1 MIQKNGVTSLRLD
14 KILLQLLFPCYV
26 DSYYATKEYDDSVV
40 KKHDKTD
47 KSYYSE
53 EDFPDD
59 LLFYEEDE
67 EDDVYDLY
75 SYDRGGDFVSAL
87 SVIPEA
93 TNTTC
98 STTTFCSS
106 DITSRSSHA
115 CVITT
120 KILTNASSLTLD
132 DVDKNNSKISTI
144 SVDARDDSATTVRSI
159 KSWNASPFFKKSDSG
174 SLKPIRVYQ
183 GTHNFDIKTESSCS
197 TIERKSN
204 NGNASSVS
212 GISYGE
218 SKTVS
223 TMDVME
229 EGQSSSSAQK
239 WEGSSS
245 KSGSRIVSDD
255 NLVQNSFYCEDFSS
269 GSGRARNNNTSSG
282 PVSSSICEKNSF
294 ESLVRHSDTGFTTKS
309 NRSKIQGSTCSIDGS
324 KYSKEKINTDID
336 SRDDNLSVSSL
347 RKYVDDSKISNNKP
361 VKKNYCKDLS
371 SRSLASQDNPVQNCF
386 SYRDL
391 SSESKK
397 AEGDITNDESST
409 SCNIFERN
417 SSDRS
422 IWRSN
427 SGITNKSSGCRM
439 KNVSKIEECAFF
451 SMANNRD
458 EDKVNPEADV
468 SDDCPSI
475 SSLQKSVKRKQND
488 SSVPSDNYP
497 MRQNVS
503 NEHSSSK
510 SVYTRNSATDSGLS
524 LLSSDD
530 CERNNS
536 KGFIR
541 RSDSSVA
548 TKSTSRNLKKKISNG
563 EDRSSSE
570 SVYTRNSATNSG
582 LSLLSS
588 DDCERNNSKGFIR
601 RSDSSVA
608 TKSTSRNLK
617 KKISNAE
624 DRSSSIMDKILCDKN
639 PNEMNIVDDI
649 LSSFSSQNDE
659 GRNRSSSSIEFG
671 DSSMERCHHCPAFSD
686 EINSAVK
693 NTTASSDAS
702 KSDIKDMKN
711 TPTSTATQHNEKDN
725 RGRNSTD
732 ERRDNSVSSARL
744 QRLEQNEIQSFNRLK
759 MGNVS
764 GKRTKDEDEYNKSFS
779 SRQKYFKEKFRFLNS
794 DKLFWLPCLRTIQLR
809 YRK

>member
-106 DITSRSSHA
+106 DITSRSSHG

-144 SVDARDDSATTVRSI
+144 SVDARDDSATAVRSI

-183 GTHNFDIKTESSCS
+183 GTHNCDIKTESSCS

-223 TMDVME
+223 TMDVMD

-282 PVSSSICEKNSF
+282 PVSSSICEKNSL
-294 ESLVRHSDTGFTTKS
+294 ESLVRHSDSGLTTKS
-309 NRSKIQGSTCSIDGS
+309 NRSEIQGSTCSIDGS
-324 KYSKEKINTDID
+324 KYSKVKINTDID
-336 SRDDNLSVSSL
+336 SR
-347 RKYVDDSKISNNKP
+347 
-361 VKKNYCKDLS
+361 
-371 SRSLASQDNPVQNCF
+371 
-386 SYRDL
+386 
-391 SSESKK
+391 
-397 AEGDITNDESST
+397 
-409 SCNIFERN
+409 
-417 SSDRS
+417 
-422 IWRSN
+422 
-427 SGITNKSSGCRM
+427 M
-439 KNVSKIEECAFF
+439 
-451 SMANNRD
+451 
-458 EDKVNPEADV
+458 
-468 SDDCPSI
+468 
-475 SSLQKSVKRKQND
+475 
-488 SSVPSDNYP
+488 
-497 MRQNVS
+497 
-503 NEHSSSK
+503 
-510 SVYTRNSATDSGLS
+510 
-524 LLSSDD
+524 
-530 CERNNS
+530 
-536 KGFIR
+536 
-541 RSDSSVA
+541 
-548 TKSTSRNLKKKISNG
+548 KKIVS
-563 EDRSSSE
+563 
-570 SVYTRNSATNSG
+570 
-582 LSLLSS
+582 
-588 DDCERNNSKGFIR
+588 IR
-601 RSDSSVA
+601 FHFF
-608 TKSTSRNLK
+608 T
-617 KKISNAE
+617 
-624 DRSSSIMDKILCDKN
+624 KILRY
-639 PNEMNIVDDI
+639 
-649 LSSFSSQNDE
+649 
-659 GRNRSSSSIEFG
+659 G
-671 DSSMERCHHCPAFSD
+671 
-686 EINSAVK
+686 
-693 NTTASSDAS
+693 
-702 KSDIKDMKN
+702 
-711 TPTSTATQHNEKDN
+711 
-725 RGRNSTD
+725 
-732 ERRDNSVSSARL
+732 L
-744 QRLEQNEIQSFNRLK
+744 QRLPLKDIAMMSFL
-759 MGNVS
+759 S
-764 GKRTKDEDEYNKSFS
+764 
-779 SRQKYFKEKFRFLNS
+779 
-794 DKLFWLPCLRTIQLR
+794 W
-809 YRK
+809 

>member
-26 DSYYATKEYDDSVV
+26 DSYYATKEYNDSVV

-183 GTHNFDIKTESSCS
+183 GTHNCDIKTESSCS

-229 EGQSSSSAQK
+229 EGRSSSSAQK

-347 RKYVDDSKISNNKP
+347 RKYVDDSKISNIKP
-361 VKKNYCKDLS
+361 VKKYYCKDLS

-588 DDCERNNSKGFIR
+588 DDCERNNSKGLIR

-639 PNEMNIVDDI
+639 PDEMNIVDDI

>member
-26 DSYYATKEYDDSVV
+26 DSYYATKEYNDSVV

-106 DITSRSSHA
+106 DITSRSSHG

-183 GTHNFDIKTESSCS
+183 GTHNCDIKTESSCS

-229 EGQSSSSAQK
+229 EGRSSSSAQK

-588 DDCERNNSKGFIR
+588 DDCERNNSKGLIR
-601 RSDSSVA
+601 RSDISVA

-639 PNEMNIVDDI
+639 PDEMNIVDDI

-779 SRQKYFKEKFRFLNS
+779 SREKYFKEKFRFLNS